1 MMEDS
6 SFGRVVGVL
15 VAPNKTFASIAKRPS
30 WAVAFLVLIATS
42 LLATLVI
49 TPKIDMGDIVRTSM
63 EEKSPDMTEAQ
74 IDTAVEMAEKFRWV
88 GGVVQLVAAPI
99 VYLLVAAVLMVC
111 FRLAGGEI
119 DFGTSWAA
127 SLYGWMPMAI
137 MGLLIVPVVMGQ
149 SEISAEVVQSGKF
162 LSSHLGVLAPEGSSK
177 ALKALLSSFDF
188 FTLWTLAT
196 MSIGY
201 KHAARVSMATSASI
215 ITVLWLLVVA
225 VKVGF
230 ALL

>member
-1 MMEDS
+1 MEDS

-15 VAPNKTFASIAKRPS
+15 VAPNKTFASIAKRPT
-30 WAVAFLVLIATS
+30 WVVAFLVLMITS
-42 LLATLVI
+42 LAATVI
-49 TPKIDMGDIVRTSM
+49 VTPKIDMGDVMRTSM
-63 EEKSPDMTEAQ
+63 EENPDVTEAQ
-74 IDTAVEMAEKFRWV
+74 IDTAVEMSEKFRWV
-88 GGVVQLVAAPI
+88 GAAVQLVAAPI

-119 DFGTSWAA
+119 DFRTSWAT
-127 SLYGWMPMAI
+127 SLYAWMPYAV
-137 MGLLIVPVVMGQ
+137 MGLLMIPVVMGQ

-162 LSSHLGVLAPEGSSK
+162 LSSHLGVLAPDGASK
-177 ALKALLSSFDF
+177 ALKSLMSSIDF
-188 FTLWTLAT
+188 FTFWTLAT

-201 KHAARVSMATSASI
+201 KHAAGVKLSTSASI
-215 ITVLWLLVVA
+215 LTVLWLIVVA